1 MYLFL
6 IMING
11 ENTAKNSERRKFERN
26 KIGIKPG

>member
-1 MYLFL
+1 
-6 IMING
+6 MING